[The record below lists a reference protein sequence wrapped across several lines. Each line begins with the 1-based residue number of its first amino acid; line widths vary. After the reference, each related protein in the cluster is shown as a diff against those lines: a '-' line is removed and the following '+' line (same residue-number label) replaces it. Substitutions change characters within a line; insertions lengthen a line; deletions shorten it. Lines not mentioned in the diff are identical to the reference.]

1 MAGDGASTLSSKI
14 ELIPKYVHA
23 PNKFKKHLSLE
34 KLDAKSQEAV
44 IMEDILYVMMG
55 CEGYYIR
62 YSDAYDP
69 TIQFDKLKGPDFRI
83 SKSLDPSL
91 KDLTRT
97 IVDSAKHFLALR
109 AFVESQSRPEYGLVN
124 QALCASLRKF
134 LNQYALLTAQ
144 LERQAFYNEA
154 FTLHNMAIRL
164 NHISTVLRHG
174 FDLAQAILKE
184 NDKKSEESANVFNDF
199 DKVLESLKES
209 NGSSNL
215 NQIGI
220 TVSST
225 KSTVCKGGTILRIL
239 AGRLNMYSGDP
250 TARDLLKTL
259 LTDASKPYLKMLT
272 LWIHKGVID
281 DPYEEF
287 LVREFK
293 SIPRERLDLDYT
305 DEYWEKRYTIRKD
318 DLPLQLS
325 SSEVYEKVLLAGKY
339 LNVVRECGGTDV
351 SKDVD
356 ETFESIEDSRIVLSL
371 SSAYTHANQSLLSL
385 LIKTHNLPT
394 RLTSLKHYFLLDR
407 ADFLINFMDI
417 AEKELSKPS
426 RKASVTKLQY
436 LLDMSLRQPGSISST
451 DPFKDE
457 VIVDMTHT
465 SVTDYLLKIVNVS
478 GMDPSEA
485 MGLTGKDPNVVEKM
499 FLAANRAESAQSA
512 SSDEKDKDR
521 KVKHFI
527 ATMGLQLDFRIP
539 FPLSLVLSRK
549 TILRYQLLFRHL
561 VELKHIERNLN
572 NSWVEQAKSKVW
584 RATSSN
590 ERLNEWKIKAVK
602 LRVKMLLFVQQV
614 LYFCTMEVIE
624 PNWSKLESNLLDAK
638 TVDSLMEQHVYYLD
652 TCMKECMLTNQKLL
666 KLQAKLFMACRMF
679 GEFLLQRTKT
689 LIQITPEVLSP
700 EERGN
705 LKKVIGKNGEELGP
719 DDLMSWLENTLNQY
733 EASFDH
739 HLKVLME
746 ALNYYAATETTV
758 LLTLCARLEV
768 CFPLT

>member
-1 MAGDGASTLSSKI
+1 
-14 ELIPKYVHA
+14 
-23 PNKFKKHLSLE
+23 
-34 KLDAKSQEAV
+34 
-44 IMEDILYVMMG
+44 MEDILYVMMG

-69 TIQFDKLKGPDFRI
+69 TIQFDKLRGPDFRI

-97 IVDSAKHFLALR
+97 IADSAKHFHALR
-109 AFVESQSRPEYGLVN
+109 AFTEAQSKPDYGLVN
-124 QALCASLRKF
+124 QALCASIRKF
-134 LNQYALLTAQ
+134 LNQYSLLTAQ
-144 LERQAFYNEA
+144 LERQVFYNEA
-154 FTLHNMAIRL
+154 FTLHNMSVQL
-164 NHISTVLRHG
+164 SHISTVLRHG
-174 FDLAQAILKE
+174 FDLAQCILKE
-184 NDKKSEESANVFNDF
+184 NEKKSEGSGDVFNDF

-209 NGSSNL
+209 DGSKNL
-215 NQIGI
+215 NQLGMAVAS
-220 TVSST
+220 TT
-225 KSTVCKGGTILRIL
+225 KSSVCKGGTILRIL
-239 AGRLNMYSGDP
+239 AQRLNIYSGDP

-259 LTDASKPYLKMLT
+259 LTEASKPYLKMLNQ
-272 LWIHKGVID
+272 WVHKGMID
-281 DPYEEF
+281 DPHEEF
-287 LVREFK
+287 LVREIK

-305 DEYWEKRYTIRKD
+305 DEYWEKRYTVRKD

-339 LNVVRECGGTDV
+339 LNVVRECGGSDV
-351 SKDVD
+351 SQDVD
-356 ETFESIEDSRIVLSL
+356 ENFESIEDSRIVISL
-371 SSAYTHANQSLLSL
+371 SSAYSHANQSLLSL
-385 LIKTHNLPT
+385 LIKTHQLPS
-394 RLTSLKHYFLLDR
+394 RLTSLKHYFFLNR
-407 ADFLINFMDI
+407 SDFLINFMDI

-436 LLDMSLRQPGSISST
+436 LLDMSLRQPGSISSA

-478 GMDPSEA
+478 GMDPSDA
-485 MGLTGKDPNVVEKM
+485 MGLSNKDPNMVEKM
-499 FLAANRAESAQSA
+499 FLAANRADSAA
-512 SSDEKDKDR
+512 SNTDDKDKER
-521 KVKHFI
+521 KAKYFTAV
-527 ATMGLQLDFRIP
+527 MGLQLDFRIP

-572 NSWVEQAKSKVW
+572 NSWVEQTKSKVW
-584 RATSSN
+584 REGGAN
-590 ERLNEWKIKAVK
+590 NHRLNDWKVKAIK

-614 LYFCTMEVIE
+614 LYFSTMEVIE
-624 PNWSKLESNLLDAK
+624 PNWTKFESSLLDSK
-638 TVDSLMEQHVYYLD
+638 TVDSLMEQHVFFLD

-689 LIQITPEVLSP
+689 LIQISPEILPP
-700 EERGN
+700 EERAN

-719 DDLMSWLENTLNQY
+719 EDLINWLETTLNQY

-746 ALNYYAATETTV
+746 ALNYYAATETSV
-758 LLTLCARLEV
+758 LLSLCARLEV
-768 CFPLT
+768 CFSSSQ

>member
-1 MAGDGASTLSSKI
+1 
-14 ELIPKYVHA
+14 
-23 PNKFKKHLSLE
+23 
-34 KLDAKSQEAV
+34 
-44 IMEDILYVMMG
+44 MEDILYVMMG

-154 FTLHNMAIRL
+154 FTLHNMTIRL

-485 MGLTGKDPNVVEKM
+485 MGLTGKDPNVVEKR

-758 LLTLCARLEV
+758 LLSLCARLEV